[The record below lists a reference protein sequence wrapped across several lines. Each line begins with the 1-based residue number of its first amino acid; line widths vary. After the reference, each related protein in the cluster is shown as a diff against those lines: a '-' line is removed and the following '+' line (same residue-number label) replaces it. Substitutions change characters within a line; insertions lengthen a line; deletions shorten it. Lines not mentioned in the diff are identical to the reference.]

1 MKKPIMFGVIFVV
14 TAVCAIALMSFVFE
28 GNTVEA
34 VKPEPQPEVQKTPTI
49 IELTPVASSTGFLIR
64 NGPAEL
70 YFGDELCGISS
81 NSASSLYIEFATD
94 TLVKHGVADCT
105 DPPNELDL
113 AGNVD
118 SNFKAGDI
126 LVLDWNLSQPQRW
139 IEVYRE
145 QAP

>member
-1 MKKPIMFGVIFVV
+1 MKKPITFGVIVV
-14 TAVCAIALMSFVFE
+14 AAVCAIALMSFVFE

-49 IELTPVASSTGFLIR
+49 IELTPVASSTGFLLR

-70 YFGDELCGISS
+70 YFGDELCGISHVPI
-81 NSASSLYIEFATD
+81 ASVYIEFATD

-126 LVLDWNLSQPQRW
+126 LVLDWNLSEPQRW

>member
-1 MKKPIMFGVIFVV
+1 MKKPITIVAIFI
-14 TAVCAIALMSFVFE
+14 TTIIAVSLMSFTVD
-28 GNTVEA
+28 GNTAEA
-34 VKPEPQPEVQKTPTI
+34 EKPQPEVQKTPNI
-49 IELTPVASSTGFLIR
+49 IELTPVASSSGFLLR

-70 YFGDELCGISS
+70 YFGDELCGISATS
-81 NSASSLYIEFATD
+81 VASLYIEFATD
-94 TLVKHGVADCT
+94 TLVKHGVANCS
-105 DPPNELDL
+105 DPPHDLDL

-126 LVLDWNLSQPQRW
+126 LVLDWFPSEPQRW